1 MVTVAAGAPPEE
13 EANVPVPEVEAKPT
27 TVEAVTGTG
36 FPYTSWTCTRMGP
49 MVLVLPWAPDTGAV
63 AIVSCAAGPAP
74 MTSCPLVSALTAA
87 APAQVLEAKPS
98 SITEKFEV
106 EAGVT
111 PFAVCTVNVQV
122 A

>member
-1 MVTVAAGAPPEE
+1 MVTVVVAVPPDV
-13 EANVPVPEVEAKPT
+13 EANVPVPELEAKLT
-27 TVEAVTGTG
+27 TVDAVTGTG

-49 MVLVLPWAPDTGAV
+49 MLLVLPWAPDTEAV
-63 AIVSCAAGPAP
+63 AIVSCEADPAP

-87 APAQVLEAKPS
+87 VPVQVLEANPS
-98 SITEKFEV
+98 AITEKFEV
-106 EAGVT
+106 EAGVV